1 MNFQIVIDSLTKIAT
16 DIINF
21 IPNLIN
27 GLIIL
32 FIGYLISL
40 LVRWIV
46 SFVLRR
52 VKFDELMER
61 TGITGSFK
69 MFGIETPLSSIFSQ
83 AVFVLLL
90 LSFLITSTRIMSLEP
105 VAQLFERLLTFVPTL
120 LAALIF
126 FLIGGLAAQ
135 FLGNTAS
142 AVAATSGISSPSRV
156 GQLVQFLI
164 IVFVVILSLGIMGLD
179 TALLVTTV
187 TIMIA
192 AFGLAL
198 GLALGLGAKR
208 VVQHI
213 LAGYYLKQRFR
224 TGQSVTINDVSGT
237 VAGIGGVNTVVR
249 SSEGS
254 VVLPNETLLES
265 IVATQDDPGNG
276 KLDDGSDES

>member
-1 MNFQIVIDSLTKIAT
+1 MNFQIVLDSLTKIAT
-16 DIINF
+16 DIVNF

-32 FIGYLISL
+32 FIGYLVSM
-40 LVRWIV
+40 LVRWIIN
-46 SFVLRR
+46 FVLRR
-52 VKFDELMER
+52 VKFDALIER
-61 TGITGSFK
+61 TGITGGLR
-69 MFGIETPLSSIFSQ
+69 MFGIETPLSAIFSQ

-90 LSFLITSTRIMSLEP
+90 LSFLITSTRIMGLEP

-126 FLIGGLAAQ
+126 FLLGALAAQ
-135 FLGNTAS
+135 FLGNTAT
-142 AVAATSGISSPSRV
+142 AVATTAGLTSPSRV

-208 VVQHI
+208 VVQHV

-224 TGQSVTINDVSGT
+224 TGQSVTVDEFGGKV
-237 VAGIGGVNTVVR
+237 VGIGGVNTVIGT
-249 SSEGS
+249 SEGS
-254 VVLPNETLLES
+254 IVVPNETMLES
-265 IVATQDDPGNG
+265 VVATTDDHAGPGSG
-276 KLDDGSDES
+276 PSSS